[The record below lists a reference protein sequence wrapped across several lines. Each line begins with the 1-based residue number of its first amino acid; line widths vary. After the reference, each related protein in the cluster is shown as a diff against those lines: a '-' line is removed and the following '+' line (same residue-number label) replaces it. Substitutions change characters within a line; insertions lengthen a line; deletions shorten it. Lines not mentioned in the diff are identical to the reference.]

1 MSDESLIDK
10 TPILP
15 GLGDDLP
22 APLNDDELA
31 ELPIFTASQVYER
44 NELKYKLAVAL
55 FFGEGISLRGVCRLC
70 HISCHTMQSIIRREC
85 GSDYADRWR
94 KVASGDLRAA
104 ATMAISRAHELL
116 ADDEAVKTAGIKG
129 LATFVRESTHAHE
142 LLNQR
147 LPGQGDANKLTPE
160 QQAQL
165 YIESQQA
172 ARNQSIEGQEVCAAT
187 RGTEAADLETGP
199 ADQEGV

>member
-1 MSDESLIDK
+1 MSESLIDK
-10 TPILP
+10 APLLP

-22 APLNDDELA
+22 APLDDDQLA
-31 ELPIFTASQVYER
+31 ALPIFTASQVFER
-44 NELKYKLAVAL
+44 DELKYKLAVAL

-85 GSDYADRWR
+85 GSEWADRWR

-147 LPGQGDANKLTPE
+147 LPGQGDAAKLTPE
-160 QQAQL
+160 QQAEL
-165 YIESQQA
+165 YIKSQQH
-172 ARNQSIEGQEVCAAT
+172 ARGQSIDVTEMSEAT
-187 RGTEAADLETGP
+187 RGADG
-199 ADQEGV
+199 ADQAGSEVSND

>member
-10 TPILP
+10 TPLLP

-22 APLNDDELA
+22 APLNDDELE

-55 FFGEGISLRGVCRLC
+55 FFGEGVSLRGVCRLC

-85 GSDYADRWR
+85 GSNWADRWR

-104 ATMAISRAHELL
+104 ATIAISQAHELL
-116 ADDEAVKTAGIKG
+116 ADKDAVSTAGIKG
-129 LATFVRESTHAHE
+129 LATFIRESTHAHE

-147 LPGQGDANKLTPE
+147 LPGQGETKQLSPE
-160 QQAQL
+160 QQAEL
-165 YIESQQA
+165 YIKSQQA
-172 ARNQSIEGQEVCAAT
+172 ARNQSIEVVEKSEAT
-187 RGTEAADLETGP
+187 QGAND
-199 ADQEGV
+199 ADQAESEA

>member
-10 TPILP
+10 APLLP

-22 APLNDDELA
+22 APLDDDQLA
-31 ELPIFTASQVYER
+31 ALPIFTASQVFER
-44 NELKYKLAVAL
+44 DELKYKLAVAL

-85 GSDYADRWR
+85 GSEWADRWR

-147 LPGQGDANKLTPE
+147 LPGQGDTKQLSQE
-160 QQAQL
+160 QQAKL
-165 YIESQQA
+165 YIEAQA
-172 ARNQSIEGQEVCAAT
+172 QAQTQSIEVGEKSEPA
-187 RGTEAADLETGP
+187 RDLESADP
-199 ADQEGV
+199 AESEG

>member
-10 TPILP
+10 TPNLP
-15 GLGDDLP
+15 GLCDDLP
-22 APLNDDELA
+22 APLNDDELEA
-31 ELPIFTASQVYER
+31 LPIFTASQVYER

-94 KVASGDLRAA
+94 KVASADLRAA
-104 ATMAISRAHELL
+104 ATMAISQAHELL
-116 ADDEAVKTAGIKG
+116 SDKDAVANAGIKG
-129 LATFVRESTHAHE
+129 LATFIRESTHAHE

-147 LPGQGDANKLTPE
+147 LPGQGENKPLTDE
-160 QQAQL
+160 QQAEL
-165 YIESQQA
+165 YIKSLKA
-172 ARNQSIEGQEVCAAT
+172 TRNQSIEVVEKSEAT
-187 RGTEAADLETGP
+187 RGANDADPAESEA
-199 ADQEGV
+199 